1 MREGIGRPRERLL
14 SCIGTENVVF
24 CSGDNAP
31 THFRNL
37 QKVYLACR
45 ERDTLQTRYP
55 LWYTVFDMTTTNRE
69 RFPINLQGCTENF
82 CGFDPSIAMS
92 CFPHNLQQ

>member
-14 SCIGTENVVF
+14 SCVGTEKLVF

-45 ERDTLQTRYP
+45 ERDTLQTCYL
-55 LWYTVFDMTTTNRE
+55 LW
-69 RFPINLQGCTENF
+69 
-82 CGFDPSIAMS
+82 
-92 CFPHNLQQ
+92 